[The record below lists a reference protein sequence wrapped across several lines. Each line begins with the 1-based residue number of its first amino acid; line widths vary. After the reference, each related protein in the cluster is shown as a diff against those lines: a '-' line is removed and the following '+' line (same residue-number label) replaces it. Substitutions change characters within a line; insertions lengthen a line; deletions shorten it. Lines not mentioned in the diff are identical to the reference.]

1 MSLGNIHLYYT
12 VANEQ
17 FQLANC
23 NLSLHCSRLCQA
35 ALTFAWQFRGW
46 GVEIM
51 EEHVES
57 RKGKLRIEAPA
68 LSFFP
73 NLPCAPLH
81 SQFTSPLIWSL
92 CMGER

>member
-1 MSLGNIHLYYT
+1 MSLRNIHLYYT

-23 NLSLHCSRLCQA
+23 NLPLHCSCLFQA

-46 GVEIM
+46 EVKIM
-51 EEHVES
+51 EARAEC
-57 RKGKLRIEAPA
+57 RKGKLGIEAPA

-92 CMGER
+92 CMGES